1 MLSNHDRYDEA
12 NLASDNDQSTAAA
25 YNELL
30 AAAGTTLMPDAP
42 KCFAFDTTLDEALR
56 QNYSGGPFA
65 PAPLQL
71 DIAGIGAALR
81 RLPLAT
87 RLGLDPAR
95 LYGLDDAAAPV
106 PAGAASTSASAK
118 SRMQPASRARD
129 LGKDEKR
136 DGASGM
142 DADAE
147 LDALLAGD
155 EVGGGAGRDAAG
167 ALGLPDRDAAQGLAQ
182 EDDEEEDLEDFLAS
196 VL

>member
-1 MLSNHDRYDEA
+1 VLSNHDRYDEA

-30 AAAGTTLMPDAP
+30 AAAGTTLVPDAP

-95 LYGLDDAAAPV
+95 LYGLDDAAAPI
-106 PAGAASTSASAK
+106 PAGAPPTSGSA
-118 SRMQPASRARD
+118 RIGTQPATRAKD
-129 LGKDEKR
+129 QGEEDEKR
-136 DGASGM
+136 EGASGM

-155 EVGGGAGRDAAG
+155 EVGVGAGHGTAG
-167 ALGLPDRDAAQGLAQ
+167 TLGSAHGL
-182 EDDEEEDLEDFLAS
+182 EEEEEEEEEDLEDFLAS